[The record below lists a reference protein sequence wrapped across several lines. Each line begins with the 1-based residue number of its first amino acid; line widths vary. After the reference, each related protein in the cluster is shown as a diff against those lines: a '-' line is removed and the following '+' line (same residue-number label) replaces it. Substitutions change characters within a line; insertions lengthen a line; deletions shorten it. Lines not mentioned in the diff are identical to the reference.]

1 MKEGIVLTF
10 PGKRG
15 TEIPLLY
22 FCAKFFEDRG
32 YDKIFVAQ
40 PLDGEED
47 FDRAYSHA
55 KELLEG
61 ISFQEYRNIVFVGK
75 SRGSVLACK
84 LKESLKLSATLILL
98 TPLEATLPYMMQDND
113 ILLAVCGS
121 KDRHLSSDLVQK
133 ICLRENIPCYIE
145 EGAGHSM
152 EVRADLDR
160 NLKIIRNV
168 MIELYK
174 LLVEKEVV
182 K

>member
-10 PGKRG
+10 PGRGG

-40 PLDGEED
+40 PPDNEED
-47 FDRAYSHA
+47 FDKAYSHA

-61 ISFQEYRNIVFVGK
+61 ICFQEYRDIVFVGK
-75 SRGSVLACK
+75 SRGTVLACK
-84 LKESLKLSATLILL
+84 LKERLKLPVSLILL
-98 TPLEATLPYMMQDND
+98 TPIEATLPHMTYDND

-121 KDRHLSSDLVQK
+121 KDRHLSCELVREVCQ
-133 ICLRENIPCYIE
+133 RENIPCYIE
-145 EGAGHSM
+145 EGVGHRM

-160 NLKIIRNV
+160 NLEIIRNV
-168 MIELYK
+168 MAVFYTLIK
-174 LLVEKEVV
+174 TSS
-182 K
+182 

>member
-10 PGKRG
+10 PGRRG

-22 FCAKFFEDRG
+22 FSAKFFEDWG

-40 PLDGEED
+40 PPDSEED

-61 ISFQEYRNIVFVGK
+61 ICCQEYRNIVFVGK
-75 SRGSVLACK
+75 SRGTVLACK
-84 LKESLKLSATLILL
+84 LKESLKLPASLILL
-98 TPLEATLPYMMQDND
+98 TPIEATLPYMTRDND

-121 KDRHLSSDLVQK
+121 KDRYLSCELLREV
-133 ICLRENIPCYIE
+133 CLRENISCYIE
-145 EGAGHSM
+145 EGAGHCM

-160 NLKIIRNV
+160 DLEIIRNV
-168 MIELYK
+168 MLAFYTF
-174 LLVEKEVV
+174 LAEKER
-182 K
+182 